1 MGISEKRVSATNSR
15 QKVIARAAR
24 VSENENPIE
33 VFRKMFISQRKG
45 GVDGVTSR
53 GEVTKCKRVNTSK
66 ELHCS
71 MVRTRGGLVTSPT
84 PPPRVFTTDKG
95 VRVRKVNGGFRYQP
109 PALRV
114 ISYLALS
121 IDLEDRVP
129 ISKLSKE
136 VVEGLIRKMQ
146 NQNDNSGIQR
156 SWLLMLWNL
165 LLLLTKI
172 ILWVTEYR
180 SNLFQ
185 TNLLSN
191 QVVWRLSLMILVQV
205 QRVKP

>member
-15 QKVIARAAR
+15 QKVIAHAAR
-24 VSENENPIE
+24 VSKNENPVE

-146 NQNDNSGIQR
+146 NQNDNSGIQK

-185 TNLLSN
+185 TNLLRN

>member
-95 VRVRKVNGGFRYQP
+95 VKVRKVNGGFRYQP

-185 TNLLSN
+185 TNLLRN

>member
-1 MGISEKRVSATNSR
+1 MGISEKRVSATNSH
-15 QKVIARAAR
+15 QKVIARAAC
-24 VSENENPIE
+24 VSKNENPVE

-95 VRVRKVNGGFRYQP
+95 VKVRKVNGGFRYQP

-185 TNLLSN
+185 TNLLRN

>member
-1 MGISEKRVSATNSR
+1 
-15 QKVIARAAR
+15 
-24 VSENENPIE
+24 
-33 VFRKMFISQRKG
+33 
-45 GVDGVTSR
+45 
-53 GEVTKCKRVNTSK
+53 
-66 ELHCS
+66 

-84 PPPRVFTTDKG
+84 LPLRVFTTDKG
-95 VRVRKVNGGFRYQP
+95 VKVRKVNGGFRYQP

-114 ISYLALS
+114 ISYLTLS

-136 VVEGLIRKMQ
+136 VIEGLIRKMQ

>member
-1 MGISEKRVSATNSR
+1 M
-15 QKVIARAAR
+15 
-24 VSENENPIE
+24 
-33 VFRKMFISQRKG
+33 
-45 GVDGVTSR
+45 
-53 GEVTKCKRVNTSK
+53 
-66 ELHCS
+66 
-71 MVRTRGGLVTSPT
+71 
-84 PPPRVFTTDKG
+84 
-95 VRVRKVNGGFRYQP
+95 NGGFRYQP

-185 TNLLSN
+185 TNLLRN

>member
-1 MGISEKRVSATNSR
+1 
-15 QKVIARAAR
+15 
-24 VSENENPIE
+24 
-33 VFRKMFISQRKG
+33 
-45 GVDGVTSR
+45 
-53 GEVTKCKRVNTSK
+53 
-66 ELHCS
+66 

-95 VRVRKVNGGFRYQP
+95 VKVRKVNGGFRYQP

-121 IDLEDRVP
+121 IDLEDKVP

-165 LLLLTKI
+165 LLFLTKI